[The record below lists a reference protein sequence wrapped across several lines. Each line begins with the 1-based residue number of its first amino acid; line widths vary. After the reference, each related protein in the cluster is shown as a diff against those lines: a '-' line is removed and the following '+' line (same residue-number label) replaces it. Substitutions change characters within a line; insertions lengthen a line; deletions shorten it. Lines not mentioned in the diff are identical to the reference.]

1 MSRSLNKVTLIGNLG
16 NDPEVRSTTGGN
28 RVATFSL
35 ATSRSWNDASGTK
48 QEKTEWHRCVVWNT
62 KSSQLADIVEKY
74 VKKGDKLYVE
84 GRIEYRQWQDKDG
97 QTRYSTE
104 INVRELI
111 MLGGGSG
118 GGRSGA
124 DADSEAANGTRARAG
139 SAAKAK
145 AGGGDDFE
153 DFPGALADE
162 DDDLPFCRRV
172 SGKRTGG
179 APAKERHP
187 FSFSGVSRSVRGQH
201 VQPLLVQRQPDREV
215 RSRADR
221 DRSGAGQLRAGQQS
235 RDDVDAAANRDVLGN
250 RERLGATSEDGAEP
264 ASARARR
271 AHEDVR
277 LGERLVLEL
286 DRRRL
291 VRLRIDVGDRTI
303 AMTRREGDEGGE
315 DERVPGARGVKRESG
330 HEDPRE

>member
-35 ATSRSWNDASGTK
+35 ATSRSWNDASGSK

-84 GRIEYRQWQDKDG
+84 GRIEYRQWQDKEN

-118 GGRSGA
+118 GGSRAASADVDAESG
-124 DADSEAANGTRARAG
+124 GTRARA
-139 SAAKAK
+139 AAPAKAK
-145 AGGGDDFE
+145 SGAGGDDFE

-162 DDDLPFCRRV
+162 DDDLPF
-172 SGKRTGG
+172 
-179 APAKERHP
+179 
-187 FSFSGVSRSVRGQH
+187 
-201 VQPLLVQRQPDREV
+201 
-215 RSRADR
+215 
-221 DRSGAGQLRAGQQS
+221 
-235 RDDVDAAANRDVLGN
+235 
-250 RERLGATSEDGAEP
+250 
-264 ASARARR
+264 
-271 AHEDVR
+271 
-277 LGERLVLEL
+277 
-286 DRRRL
+286 
-291 VRLRIDVGDRTI
+291 
-303 AMTRREGDEGGE
+303 
-315 DERVPGARGVKRESG
+315 
-330 HEDPRE
+330 

>member
-35 ATSRSWNDASGTK
+35 ATSRSWNDASGSK

-84 GRIEYRQWQDKDG
+84 GRIEYRQWQDKEN

-118 GGRSGA
+118 GGGRSFGGES
-124 DADSEAANGTRARAG
+124 DAESNGSRSRAAAP
-139 SAAKAK
+139 AKAK
-145 AGGGDDFE
+145 SGAGGDDFE

-162 DDDLPFCRRV
+162 DDDLPF
-172 SGKRTGG
+172 
-179 APAKERHP
+179 
-187 FSFSGVSRSVRGQH
+187 
-201 VQPLLVQRQPDREV
+201 
-215 RSRADR
+215 
-221 DRSGAGQLRAGQQS
+221 
-235 RDDVDAAANRDVLGN
+235 
-250 RERLGATSEDGAEP
+250 
-264 ASARARR
+264 
-271 AHEDVR
+271 
-277 LGERLVLEL
+277 
-286 DRRRL
+286 
-291 VRLRIDVGDRTI
+291 
-303 AMTRREGDEGGE
+303 
-315 DERVPGARGVKRESG
+315 
-330 HEDPRE
+330 

>member
-35 ATSRSWNDASGTK
+35 ATSRSWNDASGSK

-84 GRIEYRQWQDKDG
+84 GRIEYRQWQDKEN

-118 GGRSGA
+118 GGGRGFS
-124 DADSEAANGTRARAG
+124 ADSDAESNGTRSRTAAP
-139 SAAKAK
+139 AKAK
-145 AGGGDDFE
+145 TGAGGDDFE

-162 DDDLPFCRRV
+162 DDDLPF
-172 SGKRTGG
+172 
-179 APAKERHP
+179 
-187 FSFSGVSRSVRGQH
+187 
-201 VQPLLVQRQPDREV
+201 
-215 RSRADR
+215 
-221 DRSGAGQLRAGQQS
+221 
-235 RDDVDAAANRDVLGN
+235 
-250 RERLGATSEDGAEP
+250 
-264 ASARARR
+264 
-271 AHEDVR
+271 
-277 LGERLVLEL
+277 
-286 DRRRL
+286 
-291 VRLRIDVGDRTI
+291 
-303 AMTRREGDEGGE
+303 
-315 DERVPGARGVKRESG
+315 
-330 HEDPRE
+330 

>member
-62 KSSQLADIVEKY
+62 KNSQLADIVERY

-84 GRIEYRQWQDKDG
+84 GRIEYRQWTDKDN

-118 GGRSGA
+118 SRGGAEHDGESAGARSK
-124 DADSEAANGTRARAG
+124 AAAP
-139 SAAKAK
+139 AKAK
-145 AGGGDDFE
+145 TGAGTEDFE

-162 DDDLPFCRRV
+162 DDDLPF
-172 SGKRTGG
+172 
-179 APAKERHP
+179 
-187 FSFSGVSRSVRGQH
+187 
-201 VQPLLVQRQPDREV
+201 
-215 RSRADR
+215 
-221 DRSGAGQLRAGQQS
+221 
-235 RDDVDAAANRDVLGN
+235 
-250 RERLGATSEDGAEP
+250 
-264 ASARARR
+264 
-271 AHEDVR
+271 
-277 LGERLVLEL
+277 
-286 DRRRL
+286 
-291 VRLRIDVGDRTI
+291 
-303 AMTRREGDEGGE
+303 
-315 DERVPGARGVKRESG
+315 
-330 HEDPRE
+330 